1 MHPQINR
8 SFIHGFDQLLLEKG
22 VQPAIFY
29 QQAKISPAYL
39 SKDNGPIP
47 FYSELRL
54 FEMAAKYFSE
64 PDICVKLAERQ
75 SLAALGPAANNLRP
89 GASVQEAILNIQE
102 NLHLS
107 VEAVRLEL
115 NTSKDIAMWN
125 VNWVEPTIGSSPYAQ
140 DHGLA
145 LMCIIMKAL
154 CGEQWKPRAV
164 YLEHSELTNLSSFHR
179 FFGAPIAFNNSFT
192 GLAFDPVCLKM
203 PSRLNAQS
211 EPQHNTLAP
220 TKIAQPDLTDQ
231 IKSVIALLIDNDDC
245 CIEKVAE
252 HLCMSKRTVQ
262 RRLYEDNTNFKDL
275 VNSVRRDQA
284 VELLKNAHYSLA
296 EVGAMLGY
304 SQLSA
309 FSRSF
314 KRWYGVSPQL
324 WRQQNAQKTKL

>member
-1 MHPQINR
+1 MQPQINR
-8 SFIHGFDQLLLEKG
+8 SFIHGFDQMLLEKG

-29 QQAKISPAYL
+29 QQAKISPSYL
-39 SKDNGPIP
+39 NQDSGPIP
-47 FYSELRL
+47 FYNELRL

-75 SLAALGPAANNLRP
+75 SLSALGPAASNLQ
-89 GASVQEAILNIQE
+89 ANANVHEALLSLQE

-115 NTSKDIAMWN
+115 STSENIAVWQ
-125 VNWVEPTIGSSPYAQ
+125 VNWVESIIGNSAYAQ
-140 DHGLA
+140 DHALA

-154 CGEQWKPRAV
+154 CGEHWKPRAV
-164 YLEHSELTNLSSFHR
+164 YLEHTELTNLNSFHR
-179 FFGAPIAFNNSFT
+179 FFGAPIAFDNSFT
-192 GLAFDPVCLKM
+192 GLAFDPKCLKL
-203 PSRLNAQS
+203 PTRLNTQA
-211 EPQHNTLAP
+211 EPKDQTQLP
-220 TKIAQPDLTDQ
+220 SKIAQPTLTQQ
-231 IKSVIALLIDNDDC
+231 IKNVISLLIDNDDC

-262 RRLYEDNTNFKDL
+262 RRLQEDGTNFKDL
-275 VNSVRRDQA
+275 VNSVRREQA
-284 VELLKNAHYSLA
+284 VQLLKNAHYSLA

-314 KRWYGVSPQL
+314 KRWYGVSPQI
-324 WRQQNAQKTKL
+324 WRQKNALKK

>member
-8 SFIHGFDQLLLEKG
+8 SFIRGFDQLLLEKG

-29 QQAKISPAYL
+29 QQAKISPSHL
-39 SKDNGPIP
+39 SQDTGPIP
-47 FYSELRL
+47 FYNELRL

-75 SLAALGPAANNLRP
+75 TLSALGPAANSLR
-89 GASVQEAILNIQE
+89 ADANVREAIHTLHE

-107 VEAVRLEL
+107 AEAVRLEL
-115 NTSKDIAMWN
+115 TTTDSIALWR
-125 VNWVEPTIGSSPYAQ
+125 VNWVEPAIGASPYAQ
-140 DHGLA
+140 DHALA

-164 YLEHSELTNLSSFHR
+164 YLEHTELTNLSSFHR
-179 FFGAPIAFNNSFT
+179 FFGAPIAFDNSFT
-192 GLAFDPVCLKM
+192 GIAFDPICLNM
-203 PSRLNAQS
+203 TTRLNSQS
-211 EPQHNTLAP
+211 ESKRHSVLPI
-220 TKIAQPDLTDQ
+220 KITQPDLTQQ
-231 IKSVIALLIDNDDC
+231 IKSVIAVLIDNDDC

-262 RRLYEDNTNFKDL
+262 RRLHEDNTNFKDL
-275 VNSVRRDQA
+275 VNYVRREQA
-284 VELLKNAHYSLA
+284 VQLLQNAHYSLA

-314 KRWYGVSPQL
+314 KRWYGVSPQI
-324 WRQQNAQKTKL
+324 WRQQNSSKN